1 MESGR
6 PMETAAIAGALLA
19 GIFLFAWM
27 VVQADA
33 VPAEYRNTS
42 PGYGWSWDFDWVTA
56 LRDAGKFGEE
66 PWPWPAKDA
75 GGGHF
80 VLPLNQ
86 PLVTGGLELTYRG
99 ILESGEFRLDVVVRS
114 LDAKVAYPRDIS
126 GREAVEGFTITD
138 QGFRAE
144 KITPLY
150 LRLYAAAPQ

>member
-1 MESGR
+1 MESDR
-6 PMETAAIAGALLA
+6 PMETAAIAGVLLV

-33 VPAEYRNTS
+33 VPVEYRNTS
-42 PGYGWSWDFDWVTA
+42 PGYGWTWDFDWVTA

-66 PWPWPAKDA
+66 PWPWPAKET

-86 PLVTGGLELTYRG
+86 PLVSKGLELTYRG
-99 ILESGEFRLDVVVRS
+99 ILESGAFRLDVMVHS

-126 GREAVEGFTITD
+126 EREARGGFMIAD
-138 QGFRAE
+138 KNFRVE
-144 KITPLY
+144 KITPRY
-150 LRLYAAAPQ
+150 LRLYATTPY